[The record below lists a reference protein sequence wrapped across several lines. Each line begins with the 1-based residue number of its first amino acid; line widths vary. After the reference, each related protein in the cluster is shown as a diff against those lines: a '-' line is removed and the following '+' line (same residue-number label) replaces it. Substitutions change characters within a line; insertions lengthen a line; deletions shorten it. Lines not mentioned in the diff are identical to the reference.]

1 MQQDRELLVHGYARE
16 LCEKH
21 DVRSM
26 PTDILKLS
34 SQWFTFTDCMNE
46 KQCLLDVTVEK
57 VPCQDEDGQRMSKHR
72 DTFDYE
78 TVFGTNVVTK
88 DDKQIWTFQVN
99 SYATST
105 VIGITPND
113 RIKPN
118 KC

>member
-1 MQQDRELLVHGYARE
+1 
-16 LCEKH
+16 
-21 DVRSM
+21 
-26 PTDILKLS
+26 
-34 SQWFTFTDCMNE
+34 MNE
-46 KQCLLDVTVEK
+46 KRCLLDVTVEK
-57 VPCQDEDGQRMSKHR
+57 VPCQDEDGQRMSKYR

-88 DDKQIWTFQVN
+88 DGKQIWTFQVN

-118 KC
+118 KCNFSKYHATDRECDGELQYAEQFELRDNDMI